1 MTRYGRYTHCDICG
15 ATIYEGEFVKVVDGE
30 NQCEQ
35 CYQQTVKEYL
45 YSEYIPTHL
54 RELLIKAEAEM
65 EELQ

>member
-15 ATIYEGEFVKVVDGE
+15 ETLYEGEFVKVVDGE

-35 CYQQTVKEYL
+35 CYKQTVKDYL
-45 YSEYIPTHL
+45 YSEYIPNHIQ
-54 RELLIKAEAEM
+54 ELLEKAEEEL

>member
-1 MTRYGRYTHCDICG
+1 MTRYGRFTHCDICG

-35 CYQQTVKEYL
+35 CYQQTVKDYL
-45 YSEYIPTHL
+45 YSEYIPAHL
-54 RELLIKAEAEM
+54 KELLIKAEAEM